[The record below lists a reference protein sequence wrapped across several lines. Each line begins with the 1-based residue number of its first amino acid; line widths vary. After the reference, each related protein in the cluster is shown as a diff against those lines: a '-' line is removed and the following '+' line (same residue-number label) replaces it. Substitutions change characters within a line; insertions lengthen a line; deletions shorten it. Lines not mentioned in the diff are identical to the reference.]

1 MWQENL
7 GIKVNLQVQEYAVFT
22 NTINSG
28 DWSIAFTGW
37 SADYND
43 PMTMLSLFTAEGM
56 NDVRWRYKP
65 YSGVPGDTILNPEN
79 EAYDNAVKMAA
90 KTSGEERDAY
100 LKGG

>member
-37 SADYND
+37 SAY
-43 PMTMLSLFTAEGM
+43 
-56 NDVRWRYKP
+56 Y
-65 YSGVPGDTILNPEN
+65 
-79 EAYDNAVKMAA
+79 
-90 KTSGEERDAY
+90 
-100 LKGG
+100 

>member
-43 PMTMLSLFTAEGM
+43 PMTMLSSHRRGHERCPLALQALL
-56 NDVRWRYKP
+56 RRA
-65 YSGVPGDTILNPEN
+65 GDTILNPEN
-79 EAYDNAVKMAA
+79 EA
-90 KTSGEERDAY
+90 
-100 LKGG
+100 